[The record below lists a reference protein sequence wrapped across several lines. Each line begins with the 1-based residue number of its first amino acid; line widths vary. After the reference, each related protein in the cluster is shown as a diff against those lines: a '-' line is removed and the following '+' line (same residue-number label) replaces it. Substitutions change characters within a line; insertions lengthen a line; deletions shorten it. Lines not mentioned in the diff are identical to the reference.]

1 MSVQVLFATLHG
13 DESSP
18 LHCVIPFN
26 HTSYIRYAPRTA
38 HRPFPTVS
46 LKRFVPFVIPTAAS
60 AEWRNPPRWIMNHHK
75 IKSATWEDSST
86 RFRSLGMTCRRV
98 VLVCP
103 HRLYSKRGGRLI
115 AAPTY
120 ATPLRPLFLQSRTPY
135 RASSTAYGGSPSPKG
150 EGLG

>member
-60 AEWRNPPRWIMNHHK
+60 AEWRNPPRWIMNLHK
-75 IKSATWEDSST
+75 IKSATREDSST
-86 RFRSLGMTCRRV
+86 RLRSLGMTCRV
-98 VLVCP
+98 VVPFNRMGYNCNAP
-103 HRLYSKRGGRLI
+103 GTAHRPFPTVSLIGVFFCTNVFQKRAL
-115 AAPTY
+115 P
-120 ATPLRPLFLQSRTPY
+120 
-135 RASSTAYGGSPSPKG
+135 STITVNRKLSTVN
-150 EGLG
+150 